1 MASARKAE
9 HYDWITIGLY
19 LSLLAVGW
27 LVLYSIHYGQ
37 AVTTDYLSFDNPM
50 TKHSMYL
57 LGALTAFGIAQLIGE
72 KFWHTF
78 AYLVYGMSLLLLLLV
93 LFFGSEVKGARA
105 WFSLGGFSFQPTE
118 LAKFGTALALS
129 SFMTYYRTNL
139 RQGYF
144 QVIAFGLILSPMLLI
159 LLQPDAGSALVFL
172 SFLIMLFIEGLN
184 AWYFLGIALLFL
196 TLIVSFIYPL
206 ASVNYGLIIAALV
219 TASAFMRPVRF
230 QWLLVA
236 AGAAGM
242 VWAGNALPQEQ
253 RMLLGISLLAF
264 ALVILWKLKEE
275 WLALILPAG
284 VAILALVAYTSVAVV
299 SKLEPHQ
306 QERIKVWLK
315 PSECD
320 PRGALYNVLQS
331 KVAIG
336 AGGFSGRGYLNGNM
350 TRLKFVP
357 EQSTDFVFSSI
368 GEEQGFIGA
377 ATVILLFCALIYRIF
392 LMSERAEHK
401 FFRTYAA
408 CVGGLLLVHVV
419 INIGMTLGLFP
430 IIGIPLPFIS
440 KGGSALI
447 GFSLMLGV
455 LFRMQSR
462 KG

>member
-1 MASARKAE
+1 MASSRKAE

-27 LVLYSIHYGQ
+27 LVLYSIHHGQ
-37 AVTTDYLSFDNPM
+37 AVTTDYLSLDNPM
-50 TKHSMYL
+50 TKHSVYL
-57 LGALTAFGIAQLIGE
+57 LAALTTFGIAQLIGE

-78 AYLVYGMSLLLLLLV
+78 AYLVYGVSLLLLALV
-93 LFFGSEVKGARA
+93 LIFGSEVKGARA
-105 WFSLGGFSFQPTE
+105 WFNMGGFSFQPTE

-144 QVIAFGLILSPMLLI
+144 QLIAFGLILAPMLLV

-184 AWYFLGIALLFL
+184 AWYFLAIALLFC
-196 TLIVSFIYPL
+196 TFIASFIFPL
-206 ASVNYGLIIAALV
+206 VWVNYGLVLAALI
-219 TASAFMRPVRF
+219 TAAAFMRPVRI

-242 VWAGNALPQEQ
+242 VLAGNALAEEH

-264 ALVILWKLKEE
+264 AMVILWKLKEE
-275 WLALILPAG
+275 SLALILPAG
-284 VAILALVAYTSVAVV
+284 VSVLALVAYTSVTVV

-377 ATVILLFCALIYRIF
+377 ATVIVLFCALIYRIF

-462 KG
+462 K